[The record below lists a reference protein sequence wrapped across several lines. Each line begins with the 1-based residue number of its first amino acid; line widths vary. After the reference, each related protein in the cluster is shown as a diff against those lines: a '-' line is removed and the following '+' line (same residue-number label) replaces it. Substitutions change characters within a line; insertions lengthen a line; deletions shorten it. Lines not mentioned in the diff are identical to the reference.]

1 MIEVLKVLNDHMVQ
15 ELKLNYE
22 FGQYTETPPKYP
34 YWVGD
39 YTEPEPLEEDG
50 LTTPTVTLT
59 GFARGSFLGLEE
71 SKQKIKDYFKDGH
84 FGDHRKRFCGG
95 YLLRR
100 QSECPF
106 GRTRPEK
113 VSNQFINKK
122 MECIKP

>member
-15 ELKLNYE
+15 KLKLNYE

-71 SKQKIKDYFKDGH
+71 SKQKIKDYFKDGVSVITES
-84 FGDHRKRFCGG
+84 GSAVVIYYAGSLNIPSDEQDLKRSQIK
-95 YLLRR
+95 L
-100 QSECPF
+100 S
-106 GRTRPEK
+106 
-113 VSNQFINKK
+113 IKK
-122 MECIKP
+122 WSV